1 MRRLLRDSYGSFY
14 GAQVL
19 LSQCLFSSTR
29 ALFVGSWKIPDF
41 QSETCLDEIFDAK
54 QSPPFFDHLVFH
66 VPWILIKSEWVE
78 NCMMPRIIWD
88 IYHSRAISFLKL
100 LLDPPPHL
108 PLKPPER
115 STSPPSLPNFPSS
128 PPQIGG
134 MRQQTAC
141 YLFIT
146 GLSDIF
152 QNNLSCR
159 CCSVSHPNKNKKIQC
174 SESMLCILYLY
185 ERLTRDWR
193 IQT

>member
-1 MRRLLRDSYGSFY
+1 MRPNNKKVETHETPFGRQLWIILWGT
-14 GAQVL
+14 GA
-19 LSQCLFSSTR
+19 SQPICLFSSTR

-78 NCMMPRIIWD
+78 NCMMPCMIWN
-88 IYHSRAISFLKL
+88 IYHSRAFFFKNSHWIKK
-100 LLDPPPHL
+100 DPPHL

-146 GLSDIF
+146 SLSDIF

-159 CCSVSHPNKNKKIQC
+159 CCSVSHPNKNKI
-174 SESMLCILYLY
+174 
-185 ERLTRDWR
+185 
-193 IQT
+193 